1 MMTFITENTFLAQI
15 TTYCRSSSE
24 LMREGLLQFCPCGA
38 LAMFGYPCRGCGAV
52 SLTLA
57 DGKLGADIQVRPA
70 ISRIINLD
78 VSDEP
83 LRS

>member
-52 SLTLA
+52 PYAQANTRPVA
-57 DGKLGADIQVRPA
+57 DMQVRLA
-70 ISRIINLD
+70 ISRIINLGAPD
-78 VSDEP
+78 KP

>member
-1 MMTFITENTFLAQI
+1 MMTFITENTFFAQI
-15 TTYCRSSSE
+15 TTYYRSSSE

-52 SLTLA
+52 PLA
-57 DGKLGADIQVRPA
+57 LANNRPVADIQVRPA